1 MRIDLDA
8 LVRQMVDGG
17 ILYREALTQF
27 KKVFIGVAL
36 QDNAGNKSKTARI
49 LGINRNTFIRTL
61 TDLGIKVERCP
72 RQKAASSTALHQKR
86 GLK

>member
-1 MRIDLDA
+1 MRNELDE

-27 KKVFIGVAL
+27 KKAFIGVAL
-36 QDNAGNKSKTARI
+36 RDNAENKSKTARI
-49 LGINRNTFIRTL
+49 LGINRTTFIRTI
-61 TDLGIKVERCP
+61 TDSGIKVERCP
-72 RQKAASSTALHQKR
+72 PQKAANSTGLHQKR

>member
-1 MRIDLDA
+1 MRDELDA

-27 KKVFIGVAL
+27 KKVFIDVAFR
-36 QDNAGNKSKTARI
+36 DNAGNKTKTARI
-49 LGINRNTFIRTL
+49 LRMNRNTFIRTI
-61 TDLGIKVERCP
+61 TNLGINVERCP
-72 RQKAASSTALHQKR
+72 PNKAASSTALHRKR

>member
-1 MRIDLDA
+1 MRNELDA

-36 QDNAGNKSKTARI
+36 RDKAENKSKTARV
-49 LGINRNTFIRTL
+49 LGMHRNTFIRTI

-72 RQKAASSTALHQKR
+72 PQKAASGTALHQKR